1 MTQPESEV
9 FFAGTMTDAIILHA
23 SLRQPWSLHWDE
35 ALLRALPYAQRLEL
49 ARRSAEARRTSLSA
63 LGLTLLAA
71 ERSGRR
77 SHAPSAFSFP
87 ADGKP
92 VLRGGPRFS
101 VSHTASHVA
110 CIVSPACECGLD
122 IEEAGTHADPAK
134 VLKLARWTATEAA
147 LKAAGQGLRA
157 AHEVVLGDALDV
169 AFVRD
174 QRFVLQALD
183 TVPECVGHVA
193 SPAGLTF
200 VVEAVDLAGPG
211 MSAALERSLGLPPQF
226 E

>member
-9 FFAGTMTDAIILHA
+9 LFAGTMTDAIILHA
-23 SLRQPWSLHWDE
+23 SLQLPSSPHWDD
-35 ALLRALPYAQRLEL
+35 ALLQALPYAQRLEL
-49 ARRSAEARRTSLSA
+49 RRRGTEARRASLSA
-63 LGLTLLAA
+63 LGLTLMAA
-71 ERSGRR
+71 ERIGR
-77 SHAPSAFSFP
+77 SSYSPSAFTFP

-101 VSHTASHVA
+101 ASHTASHVA
-110 CIVSPACECGLD
+110 CIVSPVCECGLD
-122 IEEAGTHADPAK
+122 IEEAGAHADPDK
-134 VLKLARWTATEAA
+134 VLKLERWTATEAA

-169 AFVRD
+169 ALVRNE
-174 QRFVLQALD
+174 RFVLQALD
-183 TVPECVGHVA
+183 AVPDCIGHVA

-211 MSAALERSLGLPPQF
+211 ISAALERSLGLPSQF